1 MPGYPGHFLCLQ
13 PLSFM
18 KILGKFF
25 LALLSVAMGL
35 LFLYSSYTKIYTLES
50 FESFQYS
57 VVQYV
62 KLPWI
67 IAALSSRLLIGLE
80 AAVGVLIAVHFFGKS
95 KWVLKAA
102 LALIVIFSIYLVYL
116 WIYAGNNINCG
127 CFGDAIWM
135 SPSTSLLKNA
145 GIAIGILIL
154 LRFHG
159 GIDFKLRGFIS
170 SIVIICCMTVPFIY
184 WPLPTTKPQWLQK
197 DKFQLDM
204 SKLYAP
210 GKSDAPKVDLRKG
223 KHVLAFFSAGCPH
236 CRMAAYK
243 MHIMKDRNPSLPFYM
258 VIGGESNEQMKDF
271 WNKTQAHNIP
281 YCRLKAEDFTAMI
294 GFSWPVIYYI
304 NNGWVEAQTNYIEM
318 SQSSIEEWLAKP

>member
-1 MPGYPGHFLCLQ
+1 MKLFG
-13 PLSFM
+13 
-18 KILGKFF
+18 KILLG
-25 LALLSVAMGL
+25 LLSVALGA
-35 LFLYSSYTKIYTLES
+35 LFLYSAYTKLYPQES

-57 VVQYV
+57 VVQYI

-67 IAALSSRLLIGLE
+67 VAAIASRLLIGLE
-80 AAVGVLIAVHFFGKS
+80 GALGLLLLAHFYGPGNRIIKY
-95 KWVLKAA
+95 A
-102 LALIVIFSIYLVYL
+102 LGLIVIFSVYLVYL
-116 WIYAGNNINCG
+116 WVYAGNNINCG

-145 GIAIGILIL
+145 AISIGLLLLLKFHKGFEFTLRSFIASIILI
-154 LRFHG
+154 G
-159 GIDFKLRGFIS
+159 SITGVFINQ
-170 SIVIICCMTVPFIY
+170 
-184 WPLPTTKPQWLQK
+184 PLPDTKPQWLQK

-210 GKSDAPKVDLRKG
+210 GKKDAPKVDLRTG

-258 VIGGESNEQMKDF
+258 VVGGESNEQMKDF
-271 WNKTQAHNIP
+271 WNKSQAQNIP
-281 YCRLKAEDFTAMI
+281 YCRLKAEDFTGMI
-294 GFSWPVIYYI
+294 GFSWPVIYFI

-318 SQSSIEEWLAKP
+318 NQSSIEEWLAKP